1 MKSSIVVFVL
11 AFAAMGLLLG
21 FAASLSPSMNAGML
35 RPPPQQQQQQPP
47 SLSASNNSNTVTP
60 MNGTSIGI
68 GEQVTAQVNR
78 AQ

>member
-21 FAASLSPSMNAGML
+21 FAASMSSSVNAGML
-35 RPPPQQQQQQPP
+35 RPPSQQQQQSP
-47 SLSASNNSNTVTP
+47 SQSGNNNTTATATA